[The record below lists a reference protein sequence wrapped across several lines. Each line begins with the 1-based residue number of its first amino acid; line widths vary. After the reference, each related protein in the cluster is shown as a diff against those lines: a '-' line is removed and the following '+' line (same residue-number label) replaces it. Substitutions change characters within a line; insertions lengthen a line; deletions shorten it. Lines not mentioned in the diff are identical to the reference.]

1 MNKKNHLNDTEMQ
14 PQEET
19 TETVQNEIEQPAE
32 ENENQEETS
41 TESTET
47 SNGELENLKVQY
59 AQLNDSY
66 LRLHAEYD
74 NYRKRTLKEK
84 AELIKNGGESAL
96 KNILPVIDD
105 FERAI
110 DMLQKANA
118 EQSSL
123 EGIELIYNK
132 FQSYLK
138 QNGVKKMEVIG
149 LEFDAEYHEA
159 VTMIPAPSEEQKGKI
174 IDCIQ
179 NGYFLNEKVIRF
191 AKVIVGK

>member
-1 MNKKNHLNDTEMQ
+1 MKETEENKMEN
-14 PQEET
+14 PQEECINQNENVNEENAT
-19 TETVQNEIEQPAE
+19 DVQNS
-32 ENENQEETS
+32 NEDVAK
-41 TESTET
+41 ES
-47 SNGELENLKVQY
+47 NKELEDLQNKY
-59 AQLNDSY
+59 TQLNDSY

-84 AELIKNGGESAL
+84 AELIKNGGETVL

-105 FERAI
+105 FEHAI
-110 DMLQKANA
+110 EMLQKSETA
-118 EQSSL
+118 QGFI

-138 QNGVKKMEVIG
+138 QNGVKQMEVIG
-149 LEFDAEYHEA
+149 TPFDAELHEA
-159 VTMIPAPSEEQKGKI
+159 VTMIPAPSEDQKGKI

-191 AKVIVGK
+191 AKVIVGE